1 MDIGCPACGEIEDLR
16 GTRREDEIVLSCG
29 ACGHTWPRDLSPK
42 CATCGGRDIEV
53 VPLAI
58 LEKSRGTQLSVV
70 GTRPVTL
77 CYSCDAEALARFH
90 RNRPN
95 PLMPDELPTI
105 GKLDEN
111 G

>member
-1 MDIGCPACGEIEDLR
+1 MEVACPQCGETEDLHGSRGEGVIDLTCRRCAHTWVRDLSPTCPACGGSDVE
-16 GTRREDEIVLSCG
+16 T
-29 ACGHTWPRDLSPK
+29 
-42 CATCGGRDIEV
+42 

-58 LEKSRGTQLSVV
+58 VEKSRGTQLSVV

-77 CYSCDAEALARFH
+77 CYVCDPETLAKFH

-105 GKLDEN
+105 NTNDA
-111 G
+111 